1 MLVVRGAQ
9 YADCDGVYTMTN
21 LSSVWDTKHIVYT
34 RLGQQGRDQ
43 RWAHLHH
50 QLDSVQGIYR
60 VSDVVIK
67 CILTNAICLVI

>member
-34 RLGQQGRDQ
+34 RLGHQGRDQ

-50 QLDSVQGIYR
+50 QLDLVQGIYR
-60 VSDVVIK
+60 VSDVVVK

>member
-50 QLDSVQGIYR
+50 HFD
-60 VSDVVIK
+60 
-67 CILTNAICLVI
+67 